1 MFNDWELD
9 DGRVVRLITKS
20 ELDALPD
27 GTEVIRCIDGEKLIK
42 GKDYLDNDTR
52 FGYLA
57 FGLEIKTQ

>member
-27 GTEVIRCIDGEKLIK
+27 GTEVICIDGEKLIK
-42 GKDYLDNDTR
+42 GKDYLDDDTR
-52 FGYLA
+52 FRYLA
-57 FGLEIKTQ
+57 YGLLIKE